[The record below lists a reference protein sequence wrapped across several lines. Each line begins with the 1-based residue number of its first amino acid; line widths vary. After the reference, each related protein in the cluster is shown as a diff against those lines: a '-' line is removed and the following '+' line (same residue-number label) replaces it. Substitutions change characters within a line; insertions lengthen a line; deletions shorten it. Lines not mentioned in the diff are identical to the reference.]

1 MDDYLKR
8 TQEQATAAWINLLNQ
23 KRIDELVRALFEQD
37 INLEQALAELQKM
50 KANIQK
56 LIESNRGG
64 DKGIHGF
71 IAEAAEVGIENAEK
85 LIRGLKAS
93 CFWVNDNN
101 PQVDIQRE
109 NVPIQLK
116 FVQKILVLVI
126 KELKRQKQAVFTA
139 VLE

>member
-71 IAEAAEVGIENAEK
+71 IAEAAEVGIENAKK
-85 LIRGLKAS
+85 LIEGLNAS
-93 CFWVNDNN
+93 CKWLNDNG
-101 PQVDIQRE
+101 PADFQRDGIDIQ
-109 NVPIQLK
+109 QK
-116 FVQKILVLVI
+116 FVEKFF
-126 KELKRQKQAVFTA
+126 R
-139 VLE
+139 